1 MTTVTGPGHTPN
13 GHGAGLPP
21 VPSIPLT
28 DETAR
33 DVAGEQSV
41 GGLIKAV
48 MTQVSVLLRAEIELA
63 KLELKAEAKKAVT
76 GGIFFIAA
84 LTIAMFSLF
93 FFFIGLA
100 ELLADLGMYRSGA
113 YYSVFGI
120 MIIAVIVLVLLG
132 IRKVRRLRAPART
145 IETIKDT
152 AAALSHPGEHS

>member
-28 DETAR
+28 EETAR

-63 KLELKAEAKKAVT
+63 KLELKAEAKKVVS
-76 GGIFFIAA
+76 GSVFFIAA
-84 LTIAMFSLF
+84 LTILMFSLF
-93 FFFIGLA
+93 FVFFAIA
-100 ELLADLGMYRSGA
+100 ELLADLGLWRSL
-113 YYSVFGI
+113 SFTIVF
-120 MIIAVIVLVLLG
+120 IAMWLTAALLG
-132 IRKVRRLRAPART
+132 FFGWRKVKRLRAPQRT
-145 IETIKDT
+145 IDTIKDT

>member
-28 DETAR
+28 EETAR

-63 KLELKAEAKKAVT
+63 KLELKAEAKKAVS
-76 GGIFFIAA
+76 GSVFFIAA
-84 LTIAMFSLF
+84 LTILMFSLF
-93 FFFIGLA
+93 FVFFAIA
-100 ELLADLGMYRSGA
+100 ELLADLGLWRSL
-113 YYSVFGI
+113 SFTIVF
-120 MIIAVIVLVLLG
+120 IAMWLTAALLG
-132 IRKVRRLRAPART
+132 FFGWRKVKRLRAPQRT
-145 IETIKDT
+145 IDTIKDT

>member
-28 DETAR
+28 EETAR

-63 KLELKAEAKKAVT
+63 KLELKAEAKKVVS
-76 GGIFFIAA
+76 GSVFFIAA
-84 LTIAMFSLF
+84 LTILMFSLF
-93 FFFIGLA
+93 FLFFAIA
-100 ELLADLGMYRSGA
+100 ELLADLGLYRSA
-113 YYSVFGI
+113 AFGI
-120 MIIAVIVLVLLG
+120 VWGVMILG
-132 IRKVRRLRAPART
+132 AAALGFLGYRKVRKLRAPQRT
-145 IETIKDT
+145 IETIRDT